1 MASQKS
7 SSSIEETKGTAESD
21 TASGELPSSATQK
34 EVQKKWICALCLV
47 TTSSE
52 KTLNSHLNGRKHKAN
67 CELALKAINLHEEPF
82 RRINSKIICIVCN
95 VLISSEEYM
104 ASHLIGKKH
113 LSKIKL
119 ESCSR

>member
-1 MASQKS
+1 VASQKP
-7 SSSIEETKGTAESD
+7 SSSIEETKGTAECD
-21 TASGELPSSATQK
+21 AASGELLQSSATQK
-34 EVQKKWICALCLV
+34 EVQKSWTCALCLV
-47 TTSSE
+47 TTSNE

-67 CELALKAINLHEEPF
+67 CELALKAITLREEPF

-113 LSKIKL
+113 LSKIQT
-119 ESCSR
+119 